1 MDNVLWVG
9 IGGAV
14 GSVLRYVLSG
24 HVQKQIQVGGLLY
37 GTLAV
42 NVIGCLLMGF
52 LSQVARIPGRFS
64 NEGVLFLLVGALG
77 AFTTFSTFSK
87 EAVGLFQ
94 SGRVAAAL
102 VHVGIQVVL
111 GLVAVGGGYEMGRF
125 VQRWRA

>member
-1 MDNVLWVG
+1 MVNVLWVG

-14 GSVLRYVLSG
+14 GAIMRYVLSG
-24 HVQKQIQVGGLLY
+24 HVQEQVKLGGFPC

-52 LSQVARIPGRFS
+52 LSQVARIPGRFT
-64 NEGVLFLLVGALG
+64 NEAVLFLLVG

-87 EAVGLFQ
+87 EAVDLFQ
-94 SGRVAAAL
+94 SVRGAAAL

-111 GLVAVGGGYEMGRF
+111 GLAAVGGGYELGRF
-125 VQRWRA
+125 LQRWRA